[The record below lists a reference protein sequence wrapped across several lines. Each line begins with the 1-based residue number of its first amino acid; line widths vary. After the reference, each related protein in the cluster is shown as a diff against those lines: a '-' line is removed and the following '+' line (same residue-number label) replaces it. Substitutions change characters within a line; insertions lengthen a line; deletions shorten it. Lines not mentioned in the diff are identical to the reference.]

1 MKHNLPK
8 KRRPF
13 APPPLSDA
21 SSKAIFAS
29 IPFMA
34 QILKDCVGELA
45 TYSQQAIME
54 LCQKADIHF
63 ARVPVHDQQ
72 TAGEI
77 LMKESSKQPSP
88 MDNLSSASSVEDA
101 SMSEGAVH
109 FDLLIELTIPM
120 PNGDLIAVVV
130 NVEIQNDGGNIC
142 RIIKRGI
149 YYSSRLISRQKNRT
163 FKAPK
168 YEKLRKVYSIWL
180 LAAADDLL
188 ANSIRRFSLTEQI
201 ITAPQSKMLPLP
213 TAYYDMMEVVI
224 AGINGDYM
232 PQGKPNVLE
241 LLWLLSSVEMDDD
254 KARQYLQ
261 EVFKME
267 VTETMDT
274 EIYDV
279 REMLRRFYGNRKM
292 AEMDEEINQK
302 AEERAEQIAEQ
313 RAEQI
318 AEQKV
323 EEAVQKLEAK
333 QKRKTKREC
342 KKAFKAGEER
352 TTISVVTRMFKQ
364 GFTLKSIM
372 SACDLSEQDVI
383 AIRDHGCLP
392 K

>member
-1 MKHNLPK
+1 MKHNLPI
-8 KRRPF
+8 KRRKYV
-13 APPPLSDA
+13 PPPLNDA

-29 IPFMA
+29 VPFMA
-34 QILKDCVGELA
+34 QILKDCVGELS
-45 TYSQQAIME
+45 TYSQQEIME

-63 ARVPVHDQQ
+63 ATEPVHDQQ
-72 TAGEI
+72 TASEI
-77 LMKESSKQPSP
+77 LMKDSGKQLSP
-88 MDNLSSASSVEDA
+88 MYNLSSASSVEDT
-101 SMSEGAVH
+101 SMFEGAVH

-120 PNGDLIAVVV
+120 PKGEHIAVVL
-130 NVEIQNDGGNIC
+130 NVEIQNDGDNVC

-149 YYSSRLISRQKNRT
+149 YYCSRLISRQKNRS

-168 YEKLRKVYSIWL
+168 YENIRKVYSIWL

-188 ANSIRRFSLTEQI
+188 ANAIRSFSLKEQI

-232 PQGKPNVLE
+232 PLGKPNVLE
-241 LLWLLSSVEMDDD
+241 LLWLLSSVEIDDV

-274 EIYDV
+274 ETYNV
-279 REMLRRFYGNRKM
+279 REALRRFYGSKKI
-292 AEMDEEINQK
+292 AEMDEEIAQK

-313 RAEQI
+313 
-318 AEQKV
+318 KV
-323 EEAVQKLEAK
+323 EETVQKLEAE

-352 TTISVVTRMFKQ
+352 NLISIVTRMFNN
-364 GFTLKSIM
+364 GFTVKSIM
-372 SACDLSEQDVI
+372 SICDLSEQDVI

>member
-1 MKHNLPK
+1 MKHNLPI

-101 SMSEGAVH
+101 STSEGAVH

-120 PNGDLIAVVV
+120 PNGDQIAVVV

-188 ANSIRRFSLTEQI
+188 ANSIRRFSLKEQI
-201 ITAPQSKMLPLP
+201 ITAPQSKILPLP

-372 SACDLSEQDVI
+372 SACNLSEQDVI

>member
-1 MKHNLPK
+1 M
-8 KRRPF
+8 
-13 APPPLSDA
+13 PPPLSDA

-29 IPFMA
+29 VPFMA

-45 TYSQQAIME
+45 TYSQQEIME

-63 ARVPVHDQQ
+63 ATEPVHDQQ
-72 TAGEI
+72 TASEI
-77 LMKESSKQPSP
+77 LMKDSGKQLSP
-88 MDNLSSASSVEDA
+88 MYNLSSASSVEDT
-101 SMSEGAVH
+101 SMFEGAVH

-120 PNGDLIAVVV
+120 PKGEHIAVVV
-130 NVEIQNDGGNIC
+130 NVEIQNDGDNVC

-149 YYSSRLISRQKNRT
+149 YYCSRLISRQKNRS

-168 YEKLRKVYSIWL
+168 YEKIRKVYSIWL

-188 ANSIRRFSLTEQI
+188 ANAIRRFSLKEQI
-201 ITAPQSKMLPLP
+201 LTAPQSKMPSLP

-232 PQGKPNVLE
+232 PLGKPNVLE
-241 LLWLLSSVEMDDD
+241 LLWLLSSVEIDDV

-274 EIYDV
+274 ETYNV
-279 REMLRRFYGNRKM
+279 REALRRFYGSKKI
-292 AEMDEEINQK
+292 AEMDEEIAQK

-313 RAEQI
+313 I

-323 EEAVQKLEAK
+323 EETVQKLEAE

-352 TTISVVTRMFKQ
+352 NLISIVTRMFNN
-364 GFTLKSIM
+364 GFTVKSIM
-372 SACDLSEQDVI
+372 SICDLSEQDVI

>member
-1 MKHNLPK
+1 M
-8 KRRPF
+8 
-13 APPPLSDA
+13 
-21 SSKAIFAS
+21 SSPSGI
-29 IPFMA
+29 MA
-34 QILKDCVGELA
+34 ACPNDNRV
-45 TYSQQAIME
+45 ME
-54 LCQKADIHF
+54 
-63 ARVPVHDQQ
+63 
-72 TAGEI
+72 
-77 LMKESSKQPSP
+77 S
-88 MDNLSSASSVEDA
+88 
-101 SMSEGAVH
+101 
-109 FDLLIELTIPM
+109 
-120 PNGDLIAVVV
+120 
-130 NVEIQNDGGNIC
+130 
-142 RIIKRGI
+142 
-149 YYSSRLISRQKNRT
+149 
-163 FKAPK
+163 
-168 YEKLRKVYSIWL
+168 
-180 LAAADDLL
+180 
-188 ANSIRRFSLTEQI
+188 
-201 ITAPQSKMLPLP
+201 
-213 TAYYDMMEVVI
+213 
-224 AGINGDYM
+224 
-232 PQGKPNVLE
+232 
-241 LLWLLSSVEMDDD
+241 
-254 KARQYLQ
+254 
-261 EVFKME
+261 ME

-302 AEERAEQIAEQ
+302 AEERAEQIAEQRAEQIAEQ

>member
-1 MKHNLPK
+1 
-8 KRRPF
+8 
-13 APPPLSDA
+13 
-21 SSKAIFAS
+21 
-29 IPFMA
+29 
-34 QILKDCVGELA
+34 
-45 TYSQQAIME
+45 
-54 LCQKADIHF
+54 
-63 ARVPVHDQQ
+63 
-72 TAGEI
+72 
-77 LMKESSKQPSP
+77 
-88 MDNLSSASSVEDA
+88 
-101 SMSEGAVH
+101 MSEGAVH

-149 YYSSRLISRQKNRT
+149 YYYSRLISRQKNRT

>member
-1 MKHNLPK
+1 
-8 KRRPF
+8 
-13 APPPLSDA
+13 
-21 SSKAIFAS
+21 
-29 IPFMA
+29 MA

-72 TAGEI
+72 TAGGI

-101 SMSEGAVH
+101 STSEGAVH

-120 PNGDLIAVVV
+120 PNGDQIAVVV

-188 ANSIRRFSLTEQI
+188 ANSIRRFSLKEEI
-201 ITAPQSKMLPLP
+201 ITAPQSKMSPLP

-224 AGINGDYM
+224 AGINGNYM

-241 LLWLLSSVEMDDD
+241 LLWLLSSVEMDHG

-261 EVFKME
+261 EVFKMD

-274 EIYDV
+274 EIYDT
-279 REMLRRFYGNRKM
+279 REMLRRFYGDKKM
-292 AEMDEEINQK
+292 A
-302 AEERAEQIAEQ
+302 
-313 RAEQI
+313 
-318 AEQKV
+318 
-323 EEAVQKLEAK
+323 
-333 QKRKTKREC
+333 
-342 KKAFKAGEER
+342 
-352 TTISVVTRMFKQ
+352 
-364 GFTLKSIM
+364 
-372 SACDLSEQDVI
+372 
-383 AIRDHGCLP
+383 
-392 K
+392 

>member
-1 MKHNLPK
+1 MKHNLPI

-101 SMSEGAVH
+101 STSEGAVH

-120 PNGDLIAVVV
+120 PNGDQIAVVV

-201 ITAPQSKMLPLP
+201 ITAPQSKILPLP

-372 SACDLSEQDVI
+372 DVCDLSEHDAI
-383 AIRDHGCLP
+383 SIRDYGCLP